1 MTNAAELLQQLI
13 RFDTTNPPGNE
24 AACVEHIARLLEAE
38 GIATETYG
46 ARPERPNLVARLRG
60 SGAERAIVL
69 QGHVDVVTTVNQK
82 WTHPPFEARIE
93 GGFIWGRGALDMK
106 NGVAMMVS
114 AVIRAKRENTP
125 LPGDVVLV
133 VLSDEEAGGVEGAA
147 WLVENHPELFADVRY
162 TIGEGGGYSFDV
174 AGKRFYS
181 IMVSEKRGCQL
192 KVTLRGPGGH
202 GSLPSRGGSMAKLGA
217 LLTRLDGARLP
228 VHITAAVRLGLEAMR
243 DALPGPVGDRYGR
256 LLDPAQTDAVL
267 DEMGPDGRS
276 FDAILHNTVNA
287 TLVEGGLKIN
297 VIPSEVSVWLDGRLL
312 PGSGPEDL
320 VAELRAVIGEEPEIE
335 VVKLSG
341 AQPEPD
347 LGKVAVLGDI
357 LRELD
362 PSANPIPW
370 LVSGGTDGR
379 HFAKLGIPTYGFTPV
394 TIPAGLDA
402 WSTIHD
408 ADERI
413 PVEALDFGTEAIFRA
428 IQRL

>member
-1 MTNAAELLQQLI
+1 MTTTAELLQELI

-24 AACVEHIARLLEAE
+24 AACVDHIGRLLQSE
-38 GIATETYG
+38 GIGYQTFG
-46 ARPERPNLVARLRG
+46 ARPERPNLVARLQG
-60 SGAERAIVL
+60 SGRQKAIVL

-82 WTHPPFEARIE
+82 WTHPPFEARIAD
-93 GGFIWGRGALDMK
+93 GFIWGRGALDMK

-114 AVIRAKRENTP
+114 ALIRAKRENVK

-133 VLSDEEAGGVEGAA
+133 VLADEEAGGVEGAA
-147 WLVENHPELFADVRY
+147 WLVDNHPELFGDVRY

-181 IMVSEKRGCQL
+181 IMVSEKRGCQM

-202 GSLPSRGGSMAKLGA
+202 GSLPSRGGAMAKLGR

-228 VHITAAVRLGLEAMR
+228 VHVTPPVRMGLEAMR
-243 DALPGPVGDRYGR
+243 EALPGPVGERYGR
-256 LLDPAQTDAVL
+256 LLDPAQTDRVL
-267 DEMGPDGRS
+267 DEMGADGRT

-287 TLVEGGLKIN
+287 TMVGGGLKIN
-297 VIPSEVSVWLDGRLL
+297 VIPSEVSVSLDGRLL
-312 PGSGPEDL
+312 PGSGPDDM
-320 VAELRAVIGEEPEIE
+320 VAELRDLIGDEPEIE
-335 VVKLSG
+335 IVKLSA
-341 AQPEPD
+341 AQPDPD
-347 LGKVAVLGDI
+347 LSKVPVLAEI

-362 PSANPIPW
+362 PAANPIPW

-379 HFAKLGIPTYGFTPV
+379 HFARLGIPTYGFTPV
-394 TIPAGLDA
+394 PIPPGLDA
-402 WSTIHD
+402 WATIHD

-413 PVEALDFGTEAIFRA
+413 PVEALDFGTEAILRA

>member
-1 MTNAAELLQQLI
+1 MRSTAQLLQELI

-24 AACVEHIARLLEAE
+24 AACVEHIGRLLESE
-38 GIATETYG
+38 GIAFQTFG
-46 ARPERPNLVARLRG
+46 ATPERPNLVARIEG
-60 SGAERAIVL
+60 SGQEKAIVL

-82 WTHPPFEARIE
+82 WTHPPFEGRIE
-93 GGFIWGRGALDMK
+93 DGFIWGRGALDMK

-114 AVIRAKRENTP
+114 ALIRARRENVH

-133 VLSDEEAGGVEGAA
+133 VLADEEAGGVEGAA
-147 WLVENHPELFADVRY
+147 WLVDNHPELFRDARY

-192 KVTLRGPGGH
+192 RVTLRGPGGH
-202 GSLPSRGGSMAKLGA
+202 GSLPSHGGAMAKLGR
-217 LLTRLDGARLP
+217 LLTTLDGARLP
-228 VHITAAVRLGLEAMR
+228 VHITPAVRMGLEAMR
-243 DALPGPVGDRYGR
+243 DALPGPLGERYAR
-256 LLDPAQTDAVL
+256 LLDPAQTDRVL

-287 TLVEGGLKIN
+287 TMVGGGLKIN
-297 VIPSEVSVWLDGRLL
+297 VIPSEVSVSLDGRLL
-312 PGSGPEDL
+312 PGSGPEDM
-320 VAELRAVIGEEPEIE
+320 VAELREVIGEGPEIE
-335 VVKLSG
+335 IVKLSG

-347 LGKVAVLGDI
+347 LSKVQVLGEI

-362 PSANPIPW
+362 PAANPIPW

-394 TIPAGLDA
+394 TIPPGLDA
-402 WSTIHD
+402 WATIHD

-413 PVEALDFGTEAIFRA
+413 PVEALDFGTEAILRA